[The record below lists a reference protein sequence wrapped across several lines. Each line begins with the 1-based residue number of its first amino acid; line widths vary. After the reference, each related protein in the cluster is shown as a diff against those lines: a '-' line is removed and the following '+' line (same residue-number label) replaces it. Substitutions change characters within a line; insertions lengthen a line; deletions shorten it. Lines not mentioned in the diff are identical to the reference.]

1 MINKTYTIGII
12 GDKER
17 ASEIKKIFQFLGA
30 TCYYWFDFVHSNI
43 VYYITPTENYISC
56 QFIDSKSSK
65 DLKIYTIDEFYKK
78 YPFIVGERV
87 KSASGDWYTEIIE
100 MKEIDGEIKYRTT
113 NSGIYYFQ
121 SANNFKKCE
130 QYLYTIDDLKNTIN
144 VLEHLQEQHNK
155 NKEECAV
162 DLYNTILK
170 DINRQI
176 EKQKL
181 GK

>member
-17 ASEIKKIFQFLGA
+17 ANEIKKIFQLLGA
-30 TCYYWFDFVHSNI
+30 TCYDWFDFSHSNI
-43 VYYITPTENYISC
+43 VYYITPTENYIAC
-56 QFIDSKSSK
+56 QFIDSKSSRE
-65 DLKIYTIDEFYKK
+65 LKTYTINEFYEK

-130 QYLYTIDDLKNTIN
+130 QYLYTIEELKKTIKI
-144 VLEHLQEQHNK
+144 LGDLQEQHYK

-162 DLYNTILK
+162 DLYNIILK
-170 DINRQI
+170 DISRQI